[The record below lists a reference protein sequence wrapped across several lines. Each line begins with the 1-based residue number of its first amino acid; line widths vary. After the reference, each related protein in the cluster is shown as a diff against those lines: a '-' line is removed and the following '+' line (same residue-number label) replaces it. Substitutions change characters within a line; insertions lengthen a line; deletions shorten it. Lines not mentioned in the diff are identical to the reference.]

1 MGLKKITE
9 EEIIQNLER
18 CPHFE
23 TCSQNLCPLD
33 LVLHLRVGGKADKCR
48 WMREKRKIRISGK
61 EFTSGGGVMPNA
73 PLNFVPRRNLKWLNT
88 PSQKKWSEIHN
99 FKI

>member
-18 CPHFE
+18 CPHFDS
-23 TCSQNLCPLD
+23 CSQNLCPLD
-33 LVLHLRVGGKADKCR
+33 LQLNLRVGSNGDKCR
-48 WMREKRKIRISGK
+48 WMKETRITKVQGRG
-61 EFTSGGGVMPNA
+61 FTSFGKVMPNGT
-73 PLNFVPRRNLKWLNT
+73 LNFVPRRNLKWLNT
-88 PSQKKWSEIHN
+88 PSQKRWSEIHN